1 MPRYIVENTPKNDS
15 SNQNELDLG
24 LNSNEPVTPRRT
36 TTNETSFLNK
46 FFKKKETA
54 TNPFAE
60 RREPTFGMGNTN
72 TTISSGDVVKSVA
85 ASMNNNPTN
94 YGANNINPQQPTAAP
109 NNPAQDH
116 HTAATYSAF
125 ENRQQEAAP
134 AQNNDSLQTETA
146 NYAEAPAESEK
157 PATAKRSIKNPED
170 WKVMQK
176 LPHKHRRLF
185 IAIAAAVIILAA
197 LLLLKPRSSET
208 VEDFQANNNGNAMP
222 IEFQSLDPNKPLEN
236 TEAANANNV
245 EPSQDVNG
253 QTGDVQPNEQAAS
266 GVTGAV
272 SAAAGAAESRAQ
284 NMANQSAES
293 GTAANMP
300 AAAGNTATTAN
311 TTSAANPPATPDN
324 QAQLK
329 AAEQARLE
337 KAREAQRKAEQQ
349 AQAAKLKAEQQAKE
363 KARLAQQQ
371 AQAKAQAAA
380 KDKTPVVDAKPAG
393 TKTEAA
399 QSKSAGGSSKTLT
412 VPSGTSLFQVFR
424 TNGLDIRDANAMTK
438 AAGASNVL
446 SSFKANDKVQ
456 VATNSEG
463 RVSTMRLSDG
473 SVFTRQSD
481 GTYKYSK

>member
-1 MPRYIVENTPKNDS
+1 MENTPKNDS

-24 LNSNEPVTPRRT
+24 LNSNEPVTPRKT
-36 TTNETSFLNK
+36 TTNEPSFLNK

-60 RREPTFGMGNTN
+60 RREPTFGMDNTHS
-72 TTISSGDVVKSVA
+72 TISSGDVVKSVA
-85 ASMNNNPTN
+85 ASVNNNPTN
-94 YGANNINPQQPTAAP
+94 YGANNMNPQQPAAP

-116 HTAATYSAF
+116 HTATTYSAF
-125 ENRQQEAAP
+125 ENRQQEAVS

-236 TEAANANNV
+236 TEAATTNNV
-245 EPSQDVNG
+245 EPSQDVNAPAG
-253 QTGDVQPNEQAAS
+253 EVQPNEQTAS

-284 NMANQSAES
+284 NMANQPTES

-300 AAAGNTATTAN
+300 AAAENTATTAN
-311 TTSAANPPATPDN
+311 PTPVANAPASPDN

-371 AQAKAQAAA
+371 AQAKAQTAA

-393 TKTEAA
+393 TKMEAA